1 MRKAVATQLPLL
13 LLLLLLVSCRGF
25 AEADRPLCPAGWVE
39 AHDEGCFTFLDE
51 EPNLSWIDANLACEK
66 VSLPCL
72 SYERLYLAKA
82 GGFLAEPQR

>member
-1 MRKAVATQLPLL
+1 MKKAVAMRLPLL
-13 LLLLLLVSCRGF
+13 LLLLVSNRGF

-66 VSLPCL
+66 V
-72 SYERLYLAKA
+72 
-82 GGFLAEPQR
+82 FLVCITTDF